1 MESLDRIDR
10 DILALLQ
17 TEGRLTGAEV
27 GRRVG
32 LSQPAASARIQRLE
46 KNGVITGYRAD
57 VDPAA
62 LGLNIHAIIRLR
74 TTHAQLSRA
83 LDLASKI
90 PEVVSTLRVTGRTA
104 SSSTSIARKQDDS
117 KKSSTHLPATAL
129 PPRHSCSAPTPE
141 AADQRHLNNVVT
153 RPDVLQKGVGCLQQ
167 GAGRVE
173 LAQAADSDLGCCARR
188 TVAPWLGLDSSTK
201 KRLCGLP
208 AISSGPWATTAPPST
223 T

>member
-74 TTHAQLSRA
+74 TTHAQLPRA
-83 LDLASKI
+83 LDLASRI
-90 PEVVSTLRVTGRTA
+90 PEVVSILRVTGEDCLIFDVHCPQAGRLEEVVDA
-104 SSSTSIARKQDDS
+104 LARYG
-117 KKSSTHLPATAL
+117 PATTSLVLRAY
-129 PPRHSCSAPTPE
+129 PRS
-141 AADQRHLNNVVT
+141 R
-153 RPDVLQKGVGCLQQ
+153 
-167 GAGRVE
+167 
-173 LAQAADSDLGCCARR
+173 
-188 TVAPWLGLDSSTK
+188 
-201 KRLCGLP
+201 
-208 AISSGPWATTAPPST
+208 
-223 T
+223 